1 MTPWTTRLCCAAAT
15 VALLAA
21 TGCTATGG
29 NATAEPS
36 QAGFLPATRA
46 YCVEKG
52 GTVQERQPMYGT
64 NNARESW
71 VPLGEPVEV
80 CQFRTTDPS
89 ASQINLDLV
98 TLYSTH
104 PTLAALAYLAKAP
117 VPSDGSVN
125 PAYLLCVSLG
135 GGSAYGTGA
144 AGGGLYLDNAGEG
157 ELGRD
162 LPEDLGGR
170 QEQRQW
176 RIDRTE
182 QQRADDQRRGD
193 RQARA
198 DQNGQQQRGIGEH
211 QAFSSRAPSASWAS
225 SEADMMP
232 KRAASSGC
240 RPAARARQA

>member
-36 QAGFLPATRA
+36 QAGFLPAARA

-89 ASQINLDLV
+89 ASQISLDLV
-98 TLYSTH
+98 TLYSTQ

-144 AGGGLYLDNAGEG
+144 AGGGLYLDGAKEG
-157 ELGRD
+157 ELDVVAPCAFADGSMIDDWGIAYYSNGTIRGKD
-162 LPEDLGGR
+162 LSTVFRFDVNAVPR
-170 QEQRQW
+170 V
-176 RIDRTE
+176 
-182 QQRADDQRRGD
+182 
-193 RQARA
+193 
-198 DQNGQQQRGIGEH
+198 
-211 QAFSSRAPSASWAS
+211 F
-225 SEADMMP
+225 
-232 KRAASSGC
+232 
-240 RPAARARQA
+240 

>member
-29 NATAEPS
+29 NATTEPS
-36 QAGFLPATRA
+36 QAGFLPAARA
-46 YCVEKG
+46 YCMEKG

-157 ELGRD
+157 ELDVVAPCAVADGSMIDDWGIAYYSNGTIRGKD
-162 LPEDLGGR
+162 LSTVFRFDVHAVPR
-170 QEQRQW
+170 V
-176 RIDRTE
+176 
-182 QQRADDQRRGD
+182 
-193 RQARA
+193 
-198 DQNGQQQRGIGEH
+198 
-211 QAFSSRAPSASWAS
+211 F
-225 SEADMMP
+225 
-232 KRAASSGC
+232 
-240 RPAARARQA
+240 